1 MLDGLEVRPE
11 RMRANLGDVDTAPHV
26 AAAAQLVDR
35 ILERY
40 RRCP

>member
-11 RMRANLGDVDTAPHV
+11 RMRENLRGVHTAPHV
-26 AAAAQLVDR
+26 AAAGQLVDR

-40 RRCP
+40 RRCR